1 MKNQIPNGNFEA
13 MIAAK
18 KLDLI
23 KDESTKRIIEYIDL
37 VFLENKM
44 LVNNTATELANARS
58 IMDVPIIKDINDLKR
73 CVYGDD
79 ADVDEKT
86 GILNKVN
93 KMFRDWT
100 FSKRMIALIWTVFGV
115 SIVGIIITVV
125 TMFIKLVER
134 GF

>member
-1 MKNQIPNGNFEA
+1 MKKQIPNGNFEA

-44 LVNNTATELANARS
+44 LVNNTAIELANARS
-58 IMDVPIIKDINDLKR
+58 IMDVPIIKDITDLKR
-73 CVYGDD
+73 CIYGDD
-79 ADVDEKT
+79 ADVEEKT

-93 KMFRDWT
+93 KMYRDWLFT
-100 FSKRMIALIWTVFGV
+100 KRIWAVVGVILLAVVIA
-115 SIVGIIITVV
+115 II
-125 TMFIKLVER
+125 TMFIKM
-134 GF
+134 G